1 MTKHI
6 KENDRLR
13 KIVESFPKLTITVL
27 ADLVADEFVFGEIS
41 RVSRE
46 APVLI
51 LQHRDRK
58 VVPGGGANAIYNLA
72 DLGVNVL
79 PVGVVGDDEPGR
91 LLLRAFR
98 HKRIPVSGVLK
109 DKTYSTVT
117 KTRILAGFAHTAGQ
131 QVVRLDREPVEGP
144 NSHLRRELVLAA
156 REYARASDALLVSDY
171 GYGAATP
178 ALLNVI
184 REKRGLDKV
193 PVTLDS
199 RHRMLEFSG
208 ITAATPNE
216 SEVEEVLGIRIG
228 NDWERLLA
236 AGDQI
241 TGAMDLESLLI
252 TRGKDGLVVFPRRH
266 KPVDIPIYGSDE
278 VADVTGAG
286 DTVIATFTAALAAD
300 ATAEE
305 AAHLANYAGG
315 IVVMKRGTATV
326 SQQELLEALDKSAAG
341 RARTLEGGGALP
353 SPGGAEPRHHTNV
366 VWAKFE
372 FIDHII
378 PSEDRFAPR
387 TSAACGGMAERW
399 RSGHPGQRLFR
410 RAARRPCSLPA
421 LRSGVGR
428 QADCRGQQRCFRARV
443 KGRRAAR
450 DAG

>member
-51 LQHRDRK
+51 LKHRDRK

-91 LLLRAFR
+91 LLLRSFR
-98 HKRIPVSGVLK
+98 HKRIPVSGVFK
-109 DKTYSTVT
+109 EKNYATVT

-144 NSHLRRELVLAA
+144 NAHLRREIVLAT

-178 ALLNVI
+178 TLLNVI
-184 REKRGLDKV
+184 RERRGMEKV

-199 RHRMLEFSG
+199 RHRMLEFKG

-216 SEVEEVLGIRIG
+216 SEVEAMLGIRIG
-228 NDWERLLA
+228 NNWERLVA

-241 TGAMDLESLLI
+241 AGEMDLESLLI
-252 TRGKDGLVVFPRRH
+252 TRGKDGMVVFPRRH
-266 KPVDIPIYGSDE
+266 KPLDIPIFGSDE

-286 DTVIATFTAALAAD
+286 DTVIATFTASLAAG

-305 AAHLANYAGG
+305 AANLANYAGG

-326 SQQELLEALDKSAAG
+326 SQQELLDALDK
-341 RARTLEGGGALP
+341 TL
-353 SPGGAEPRHHTNV
+353 PGTREH
-366 VWAKFE
+366 
-372 FIDHII
+372 
-378 PSEDRFAPR
+378 
-387 TSAACGGMAERW
+387 
-399 RSGHPGQRLFR
+399 
-410 RAARRPCSLPA
+410 
-421 LRSGVGR
+421 
-428 QADCRGQQRCFRARV
+428 
-443 KGRRAAR
+443 
-450 DAG
+450 